1 MLGGEWEAWREDDG
15 RRWGGREEAS
25 RRTSLLGNL
34 VHVQLECHVEPLL
47 NPFIAGPLSKL
58 ALDRLVDAV
67 ADEIGP
73 AADRHGQLNDPLGCW
88 GGEVK
93 AGRVIVYEGEVD

>member
-1 MLGGEWEAWREDDG
+1 MEEM
-15 RRWGGREEAS
+15 GGREEAS

-34 VHVQLECHVEPLL
+34 VHVQLERHVEPLL
-47 NPFIAGPLSKL
+47 NSLIANPFSKL

-88 GGEVK
+88 GGEVE
-93 AGRVIVYEGEVD
+93 AGRVIIYEGEVD